1 MREARE
7 NGLAKPRSPTTHQ
20 EQTPAWC
27 GTREALL
34 SRLECSA
41 EGLSGTEARERLAR
55 HGPNTPERHTR
66 RPAWVEFL
74 KRFANPLV
82 LVLLVASG
90 VSLLTHEL
98 TSSAIIIGIV
108 LMSVTLDFIQER
120 RADNAAEQLRG
131 SVALRATVVR
141 DGAEREVPARELV
154 PGDVVLLSAGSL
166 VPADARLLESRD
178 LFVNQSLLTGEP
190 YPVEKQPGEVP
201 LGTEP
206 SEARNAVFMGSSVI
220 SGTGRVLVFATGA
233 RTTVGDITH
242 ALAEP
247 TPSSA
252 FERDTRHFGL
262 MLMRLTVLLVL
273 FVLLVAVYAHRPLVE
288 SFLFAVALAV
298 GLTPELLPMVLS
310 VTLSRGAMRM
320 AARQVIVKR
329 LSAVHDLGSM
339 DVLCTDKTGTLTE
352 ARIRLERHEDASGR
366 ESEQVLRWAWLNSH
380 FESGLRSPMD
390 EAILEHEEVDSRG
403 WLKVDEVPFDFER
416 RRVSVLLEHEGR
428 RVLVVKGAPEDVLA
442 CCTHYELEGTPR
454 ELDALARTRVRA
466 RFEALGAE
474 GFRVLAVA
482 WREESPD
489 MRVAHLGDEA
499 QLVFAGFA
507 SFLDPP
513 KASARPALEALV
525 RAGVK
530 VKVVTGDNERVALH
544 VCRELGL
551 EVEGVL
557 TGAEVGTLDE
567 PALQIRAG
575 RTTLFARVSPGQKS
589 RVIRALR
596 QRGHVVGYLGDG
608 INDAPSLHAADVG
621 ISVDSAV
628 DVAREAADLLLLRHD
643 LGVLYDGVL
652 EGRRTFGNVM
662 KYIRMGTSSNFGNML
677 SMAGASLLLPFLPL
691 RPIQILLNNLLYD
704 VSELAI
710 PLDEVDA
717 EQLERPTRWDLR
729 FVRLFMAVF
738 GTLSS
743 VFDAATFGVLL
754 LLFHADAALFQTG
767 WFMES
772 LTTQVLVIF
781 VIRTRRNPLHSH
793 PSRWLV
799 ASSLGAVLVA
809 NVLPFTSLGAWFG
822 FGRPP
827 PALLGVLA
835 VLVVGYLLSAEFL
848 KRWFF
853 RRYAAD

>member
-1 MREARE
+1 M
-7 NGLAKPRSPTTHQ
+7 KPRRSVTHGN
-20 EQTPAWC
+20 EPPAWC

-34 SRLECSA
+34 SRLGCASGA
-41 EGLSGTEARERLAR
+41 GLSRAEAEARLERV
-55 HGPNTPERHTR
+55 GPNTTEPHGR

-74 KRFANPLV
+74 GRFTNPLV

-90 VSLLTHEL
+90 VSFLTGDL
-98 TSSAIIIGIV
+98 TSSLIIATIV
-108 LMSVTLDFIQER
+108 LLSVTLDFLQER
-120 RADNAAEQLRG
+120 RAGNAAEKLRG
-131 SVALRATVVR
+131 SVALRARVVR
-141 DGAEREVPARELV
+141 DGTEQEVLARALV
-154 PGDVVLLSAGSL
+154 PGDVVLLEAGSL
-166 VPADARLLESRD
+166 VPADARLLEARD
-178 LFVNQSLLTGEP
+178 LFVNQALLTGEP
-190 YPVEKQPGEVP
+190 YPVEKQPGEAP
-201 LGTEP
+201 PGTEP
-206 SEARNAVFMGSSVI
+206 TEARNAVFMGTSVV
-220 SGTGRVLVFATGA
+220 SGTARALVFATGTRSEVGGIA
-233 RTTVGDITH
+233 RSLI
-242 ALAEP
+242 EP
-247 TPSSA
+247 VPSTA

-273 FVLLVAVYAHRPLVE
+273 FVLLVALQAHRPLLE

-298 GLTPELLPMVLS
+298 GLTPELLPMVVS
-310 VTLSRGAMRM
+310 VTLARGAMRM
-320 AARQVIVKR
+320 AAREVIVKR

-366 ESEQVLRWAWLNSH
+366 ESARVLRWAWLNSH

-390 EAILEHEEVDSRG
+390 DAILAHEEVRAEG
-403 WLKVDEVPFDFER
+403 WSKVDEVPFDFER
-416 RRVSVLLEHEGR
+416 RRVSVLLEGEGR

-442 CCTHYELEGTPR
+442 CCTAYEEDGAPR
-454 ELDALARTRVRA
+454 ALDAQARARVRA
-466 RFEALGAE
+466 RFEALGE
-474 GFRVLAVA
+474 DGFRVLAVA
-482 WREESPD
+482 WREEPPD

-499 QLVFAGFA
+499 ALVFAGFA
-507 SFLDPP
+507 AFLDPP
-513 KASARPALEALV
+513 KQSARPALEALV

-530 VKVVTGDNERVALH
+530 VKVVTGDNERVARH

-551 EVEGVL
+551 EVEGVM
-557 TGAEVGTLDE
+557 TGAEVGALDD
-567 PALQIRAG
+567 PSLLVRAE

-589 RVIRALR
+589 RVIAALR
-596 QRGHVVGYLGDG
+596 RRGHVVGYLGDG

-628 DVAREAADLLLLRHD
+628 DVAREAADLLLLRQD
-643 LGVLYDGVL
+643 LDVLYEGVL
-652 EGRRTFGNVM
+652 EGRRSFGNVM

-677 SMAGASLLLPFLPL
+677 SMAGASVLLPFLPM

-710 PLDEVDA
+710 PLDEVDP

-743 VFDAATFGVLL
+743 LFDAATFGVLL
-754 LLFHADAALFQTG
+754 LFFHADVALFQTG

-781 VIRTRRNPLHSH
+781 IIRTRRNPLRSR

-799 ASSLGAVLVA
+799 ASSLGAVVGA
-809 NVLPFTSLGAWFG
+809 NVLPFTPLGAWFG
-822 FGRPP
+822 FARPP
-827 PALLGVLA
+827 PALLGALA
-835 VLVVGYLLSAEFL
+835 VLVASYLLSAGL
-848 KRWFF
+848 LVRGFF
-853 RRYAAD
+853 RRYG

>member
-1 MREARE
+1 M
-7 NGLAKPRSPTTHQ
+7 NLRSPTTQ
-20 EQTPAWC
+20 LEKTPAWC

-55 HGPNTPERHTR
+55 HGPNTPEQHTR

-108 LMSVTLDFIQER
+108 LMSVTLDFVQER
-120 RADNAAEQLRG
+120 RADNAAEKLRG
-131 SVALRATVVR
+131 SVALKATVVR

-190 YPVEKQPGEVP
+190 YPVEKQPGEAP

-220 SGTGRVLVFATGA
+220 SGSGRVLVFATGA

-454 ELDALARTRVRA
+454 ELDARARTQVRA

-513 KASARPALEALV
+513 KVSARPALEASS
-525 RAGVK
+525 
-530 VKVVTGDNERVALH
+530 
-544 VCRELGL
+544 
-551 EVEGVL
+551 
-557 TGAEVGTLDE
+557 
-567 PALQIRAG
+567 
-575 RTTLFARVSPGQKS
+575 ARG
-589 RVIRALR
+589 
-596 QRGHVVGYLGDG
+596 
-608 INDAPSLHAADVG
+608 
-621 ISVDSAV
+621 
-628 DVAREAADLLLLRHD
+628 
-643 LGVLYDGVL
+643 
-652 EGRRTFGNVM
+652 
-662 KYIRMGTSSNFGNML
+662 
-677 SMAGASLLLPFLPL
+677 
-691 RPIQILLNNLLYD
+691 
-704 VSELAI
+704 
-710 PLDEVDA
+710 
-717 EQLERPTRWDLR
+717 
-729 FVRLFMAVF
+729 
-738 GTLSS
+738 
-743 VFDAATFGVLL
+743 
-754 LLFHADAALFQTG
+754 
-767 WFMES
+767 
-772 LTTQVLVIF
+772 
-781 VIRTRRNPLHSH
+781 
-793 PSRWLV
+793 
-799 ASSLGAVLVA
+799 
-809 NVLPFTSLGAWFG
+809 
-822 FGRPP
+822 
-827 PALLGVLA
+827 
-835 VLVVGYLLSAEFL
+835 
-848 KRWFF
+848 
-853 RRYAAD
+853 

>member
-1 MREARE
+1 M
-7 NGLAKPRSPTTHQ
+7 KPRSPTSQ
-20 EQTPAWC
+20 PEEPPAWC
-27 GTREALL
+27 GPREALL
-34 SRLECSA
+34 SRLACSPG
-41 EGLSGTEARERLAR
+41 GLTQDEATERLAR
-55 HGPNTPERHTR
+55 YGPNTPGQQAR
-66 RPAWVEFL
+66 RPAWVQFL
-74 KRFANPLV
+74 RRFTNPLV

-90 VSLLTHEL
+90 VSFLTHEL
-98 TSSAIIIGIV
+98 TSSAIIASIV
-108 LMSVTLDFIQER
+108 LVSVTLDFLQEW
-120 RADNAAEQLRG
+120 RADNAAERLRS
-131 SVALRATVVR
+131 SVALKATVLR
-141 DGAEREVPARELV
+141 DGAQREVPARELV

-166 VPADARLLESRD
+166 VPADARLLEARD
-178 LFVNQSLLTGEP
+178 LFVNQAMLTGES
-190 YPVEKQPGEVP
+190 YPVEKQPGEEAV
-201 LGTEP
+201 GGEP
-206 SEARNAVFMGSSVI
+206 TEARNAVFMGTAVI
-220 SGTGRVLVFATGA
+220 SGTGRALVFATGG
-233 RTTVGDITH
+233 RTTMGDIAR

-247 TPSSA
+247 TPSTA

-273 FVLLVAVYAHRPLVE
+273 FVLLAAVQAHRPLLE

-310 VTLSRGAMRM
+310 VTLARGAMRM
-320 AARQVIVKR
+320 AARHVIVKR

-352 ARIRLERHEDASGR
+352 ARIHLEQHEDATGQQ
-366 ESEQVLRWAWLNSH
+366 SEQVLRWAWLNSH

-390 EAILEHEEVDSRG
+390 EAILAHSEVEARDWR
-403 WLKVDEVPFDFER
+403 KVDEVPFDFER

-428 RVLVVKGAPEDVLA
+428 RVLVVKGAPEDMLTR
-442 CCTHYELEGTPR
+442 CTRYELDGAPR
-454 ELDALARTRVRA
+454 ALDAETRARVRA

-489 MRVAHLGDEA
+489 MRVAHLDDETE
-499 QLVFAGFA
+499 LVFAGFA
-507 SFLDPP
+507 AFLDPP
-513 KASARPALEALV
+513 KQSARPALEALV
-525 RAGVK
+525 RAGVM

-544 VCRELGL
+544 VCRQLGL

-557 TGAEVGTLDE
+557 TGAEVGTMDE
-567 PALQIRAG
+567 PALRVRAE

-589 RVIRALR
+589 RVIHALR
-596 QRGHVVGYLGDG
+596 GRGHVVGYLGDG

-628 DVAREAADLLLLRHD
+628 DVAREAADLLLLRQD
-643 LGVLYDGVL
+643 LAVLYDGVL

-677 SMAGASLLLPFLPL
+677 SMAGASVLLPFLPM

-710 PLDEVDA
+710 PLDEVDP
-717 EQLERPTRWDLR
+717 ELLERPTRWDLR
-729 FVRLFMAVF
+729 LVRLFMGVL

-754 LLFHADAALFQTG
+754 LFFHAGAALFQTS

-781 VIRTRRNPLHSH
+781 VIRTRRNPLRSR

-799 ASSLGAVLVA
+799 ASSLGVVLVA
-809 NVLPFTSLGAWFG
+809 NVLPFTPLGAWFG
-822 FGRPP
+822 FEPP
-827 PALLGVLA
+827 PLALLGALA
-835 VLVVGYLLSAEFL
+835 VLVVGYLLSAEL
-848 KRWFF
+848 LNRWFF
-853 RRYAAD
+853 RRYVPG

>member
-1 MREARE
+1 MKHRNLTEHREE
-7 NGLAKPRSPTTHQ
+7 P
-20 EQTPAWC
+20 PAWC

-34 SRLECSA
+34 SRLACSS
-41 EGLSGTEARERLAR
+41 EGLPGAEATERLAR
-55 HGPNTPERHTR
+55 YGPNTPEQRAR
-66 RPAWVEFL
+66 RPAWMEFL
-74 KRFANPLV
+74 RRFANPLV

-90 VSLLTHEL
+90 VSFLTHEL
-98 TSSAIIIGIV
+98 TSSAIIAGIV
-108 LMSVTLDFIQER
+108 LMSVTLDFVQER
-120 RADNAAEQLRG
+120 RADSAAERLRS
-131 SVALRATVVR
+131 SVALKATVLR

-166 VPADARLLESRD
+166 VPADARLLEARD
-178 LFVNQSLLTGEP
+178 LFVNQTLLTGEP
-190 YPVEKQPGEVP
+190 YPVEKQPGEAP
-201 LGTEP
+201 AGTEP
-206 SEARNAVFMGSSVI
+206 SEARNAVFMGTSII
-220 SGTGRVLVFATGA
+220 SGTARALVFATGA
-233 RTTVGDITH
+233 RTTVGDIAH

-247 TPSSA
+247 VPSTT

-273 FVLLVAVYAHRPLVE
+273 FVLLVAVQAHRPLLE

-352 ARIRLERHEDASGR
+352 ARIRLERHEDAAGR

-390 EAILEHEEVDSRG
+390 EAILAHTEVEAGG
-403 WLKVDEVPFDFER
+403 WKKVDEVPFDFER
-416 RRVSVLLEHEGR
+416 RRVSVLLENEGR

-442 CCTHYELEGTPR
+442 CCTRYELDGVPHA
-454 ELDALARTRVRA
+454 LDAEARKRVLA

-489 MRVAHLGDEA
+489 MQVAHLGDETE
-499 QLVFAGFA
+499 LVFAGFA

-513 KASARPALEALV
+513 KESARPALQALI
-525 RAGVK
+525 RSGVK

-544 VCRELGL
+544 VCRQLGL

-557 TGAEVGTLDE
+557 TGAEVGTLDD
-567 PALQIRAG
+567 PALQIRAA

-596 QRGHVVGYLGDG
+596 RRGHVVGYLGDG

-643 LGVLYDGVL
+643 LAVLYDGVL
-652 EGRRTFGNVM
+652 EGRRSFGNVM

-677 SMAGASLLLPFLPL
+677 SMAGASVLLPFLPM

-710 PLDEVDA
+710 PLDEVDP

-729 FVRLFMAVF
+729 FVRLFMAVL

-743 VFDAATFGVLL
+743 LFDAATFGVLL
-754 LLFHADAALFQTG
+754 LFFHAEAALFQTG

-781 VIRTRRNPLHSH
+781 IIRTRRNPLRSR

-799 ASSLGAVLVA
+799 ASSLGAALVA
-809 NVLPFTSLGAWFG
+809 NVLPFTPLGAWFG
-822 FGRPP
+822 FEPPP
-827 PALLGVLA
+827 PALLGALA
-835 VLVVGYLLSAEFL
+835 VLVVGYLLSAELL

-853 RRYAAD
+853 RRYAAG

>member
-1 MREARE
+1 V
-7 NGLAKPRSPTTHQ
+7 S
-20 EQTPAWC
+20 
-27 GTREALL
+27 
-34 SRLECSA
+34 
-41 EGLSGTEARERLAR
+41 
-55 HGPNTPERHTR
+55 HGPNTPEQHTR
-66 RPAWVEFL
+66 RPAWVEL
-74 KRFANPLV
+74 LTRFGNPLV

-90 VSLLTHEL
+90 VSFLTHEL
-98 TSSAIIIGIV
+98 ASSAIIIGIV
-108 LMSVTLDFIQER
+108 LLSVMLDFIQER
-120 RADNAAEQLRG
+120 RAGTSAERLLN
-131 SVALRATVVR
+131 SVTLRATVAR

-166 VPADARLLESRD
+166 VPADARLLEARD

-190 YPVEKQPGEVP
+190 YPVEKQPEDAP
-201 LGTEP
+201 AGTQP
-206 SEARNAVFMGSSVI
+206 SEARNAVFMGTSVI
-220 SGTGRVLVFATGA
+220 SGTARALVFATGA
-233 RTTVGDITH
+233 RTTVGEIAHVLT
-242 ALAEP
+242 EP
-247 TPSSA
+247 APSTA

-273 FVLLVAVYAHRPLVE
+273 FVLLMAVYAHRPLLE

-310 VTLSRGAMRM
+310 VTLSRGALRM

-352 ARIRLERHEDASGR
+352 ARIRLERHEDVSGR
-366 ESEQVLRWAWLNSH
+366 EREQVLRWAWLNSH

-390 EAILEHEEVDSRG
+390 EAILAHTEVDARG
-403 WLKVDEVPFDFER
+403 WNKVDEVPFDFER

-442 CCTHYELEGTPR
+442 CCTHYEQDGAAL
-454 ELDALARTRVRA
+454 ELDARARARA
-466 RFEALGAE
+466 RERFEALSEE

-489 MRVAHLGDEA
+489 MRVARLGDET

-513 KASARPALEALV
+513 KDSARPALEALL

-544 VCRELGL
+544 VCRQLGL
-551 EVEGVL
+551 QVERVL
-557 TGAEVGTLDE
+557 TGTEIGLLDDL
-567 PALQIRAG
+567 ALQSRAE
-575 RTTLFARVSPGQKS
+575 RTTLFARVAPGQKS

-596 QRGHVVGYLGDG
+596 QRGHVVGYMGDG

-643 LGVLYDGVL
+643 LAVLYDGVL

-662 KYIRMGTSSNFGNML
+662 KYIRMGSSSNFGNML
-677 SMAGASLLLPFLPL
+677 SMAGASVLLPFLPML
-691 RPIQILLNNLLYD
+691 PIQILLNNLLYD

-710 PLDEVDA
+710 PLDEVDV

-729 FVRLFMAVF
+729 SLRRFMAVL

-754 LLFHADAALFQTG
+754 FFFHAGAARFQTG

-772 LTTQVLVIF
+772 ITTQVLVIF
-781 VIRTRRNPLHSH
+781 VIRTRRNPLRSR
-793 PSRWLV
+793 PSPWLV
-799 ASSLGAVLVA
+799 ASSLGVVLVA
-809 NVLPFTSLGAWFG
+809 NVMPFTSLGAWFG
-822 FGRPP
+822 FEPPP
-827 PALLGVLA
+827 PALLGALA
-835 VLVVGYLLSAEFL
+835 VLVVSYLLSAAFL
-848 KRWFF
+848 NRWFS
-853 RRYAAD
+853 RRYERGHA

>member
-1 MREARE
+1 MRHRS
-7 NGLAKPRSPTTHQ
+7 LATRPEES
-20 EQTPAWC
+20 PAWC

-34 SRLECSA
+34 SRLTCSS
-41 EGLSGTEARERLAR
+41 EGLTEAEARERLAS
-55 HGPNTPERHTR
+55 HGPNTPEQHLR
-66 RPAWVEFL
+66 RPAWRALLE
-74 KRFANPLV
+74 RFANPLV

-108 LMSVTLDFIQER
+108 LMSVTLDFLQER
-120 RADNAAEQLRG
+120 RADDAAERLRS
-131 SVALRATVVR
+131 SVALKATVMR

-166 VPADARLLESRD
+166 VPADARLLEARD
-178 LFVNQSLLTGEP
+178 LFVNQSLLTGES
-190 YPVEKQPGEVP
+190 YPVEKQPGEAP
-201 LGTEP
+201 EGTEP
-206 SEARNAVFMGSSVI
+206 SEARNAVFMGSSVV
-220 SGTGRVLVFATGA
+220 SGTGRAVVFATGTH
-233 RTTVGDITH
+233 TTVGDIAR

-247 TPSSA
+247 TPSTA
-252 FERDTRHFGL
+252 FERATRHFGL

-273 FVLLVAVYAHRPLVE
+273 FVLLVAVYARRPLVE

-310 VTLSRGAMRM
+310 VTLARGAMRM

-352 ARIRLERHEDASGR
+352 ARIRLERHEDALGR

-380 FESGLRSPMD
+380 FESGLRNPMD
-390 EAILEHEEVDSRG
+390 EAILAHEEVDARG
-403 WLKVDEVPFDFER
+403 WHKVDEVPFDFER

-442 CCTHYELEGTPR
+442 CCTRYALDEGPR
-454 ELDALARTRVRA
+454 ELDAEVRARVRA

-482 WREESPD
+482 WREEAPD
-489 MRVAHLGDEA
+489 MQVAHLGDEA
-499 QLVFAGFA
+499 ELVLAGFA
-507 SFLDPP
+507 AFLDPP
-513 KASARPALEALV
+513 KESARPALEALI

-544 VCRELGL
+544 VCRQLGL
-551 EVEGVL
+551 EVEGIL
-557 TGAEVGTLDE
+557 TGAEVGTLDD
-567 PALQIRAG
+567 PALRIRAE
-575 RTTLFARVSPGQKS
+575 RTMLFARVSPGQKS

-621 ISVDSAV
+621 ISVDGAV

-643 LGVLYDGVL
+643 LAVLYDGIL

-677 SMAGASLLLPFLPL
+677 SMAGASMLLPFLPL

-729 FVRLFMAVF
+729 FVRHFMAVF
-738 GTLSS
+738 GALSS
-743 VFDAATFGVLL
+743 LFDAATFGVLL
-754 LLFHADAALFQTG
+754 LLFHAHEPLFQTG

-781 VIRTRRNPLHSH
+781 VIRTRRNPLRSR

-799 ASSLGAVLVA
+799 ASSLGAVVVA
-809 NVLPFTSLGAWFG
+809 NVLPFTPPGAWFG
-822 FGRPP
+822 FEPPP
-827 PALLGVLA
+827 PALLGALA
-835 VLVVGYLLSAEFL
+835 MLVTGYLLLAELL

-853 RRYAAD
+853 RRYATG

>member
-1 MREARE
+1 M
-7 NGLAKPRSPTTHQ
+7 KYRSPTTRQ
-20 EQTPAWC
+20 EEPPAWC

-34 SRLECSA
+34 SRLACSS
-41 EGLSGTEARERLAR
+41 EGLSWAEASERLTR
-55 HGPNTPERHTR
+55 YGPNTPGQQAR
-66 RPAWVEFL
+66 RPAWVQFL
-74 KRFANPLV
+74 TRFANPLV

-90 VSLLTHEL
+90 VSFLTHEL
-98 TSSAIIIGIV
+98 TSSAIIAGVILV
-108 LMSVTLDFIQER
+108 SVTLDFVQER
-120 RADNAAEQLRG
+120 RADDAAERLRS
-131 SVALRATVVR
+131 SVALKATVLR
-141 DGAEREVPARELV
+141 DGAEREVPAGELV

-166 VPADARLLESRD
+166 VPADARLLEARD
-178 LFVNQSLLTGEP
+178 LFVNQALLTGEP
-190 YPVEKQPGEVP
+190 YPVEKQPGDATP
-201 LGTEP
+201 GTEP
-206 SEARNAVFMGSSVI
+206 SEARNAVFMGTSVI
-220 SGTGRVLVFATGA
+220 SGMGRALVFATGA
-233 RTTVGDITH
+233 RTTMGDIAR
-242 ALAEP
+242 ALAGP
-247 TPSSA
+247 APSTS
-252 FERDTRHFGL
+252 FERDARHFGL
-262 MLMRLTVLLVL
+262 MLMRVTVLLVL
-273 FVLLVAVYAHRPLVE
+273 FVLLVAVQTHRPLLE

-352 ARIRLERHEDASGR
+352 ARIRLERHEDAAGR
-366 ESEQVLRWAWLNSH
+366 ESEEVLRWAWLNSH

-390 EAILEHEEVDSRG
+390 EAILAHSEVEAPG
-403 WLKVDEVPFDFER
+403 WSKVDEVPFDFER

-428 RVLVVKGAPEDVLA
+428 RVLVVKGAPEDLLA
-442 CCTHYELEGTPR
+442 RCTHYELDGAPR
-454 ELDALARTRVRA
+454 ELDEEARARVRA

-482 WREESPD
+482 WREEAPD
-489 MRVAHLGDEA
+489 MQVAHLGDEA
-499 QLVFAGFA
+499 ELVFAGFA
-507 SFLDPP
+507 AFLDPP
-513 KASARPALEALV
+513 KESARPALQALI

-544 VCRELGL
+544 VCRQLGL

-557 TGAEVGTLDE
+557 TGSEVGTLDD
-567 PALQIRAG
+567 PALQIRAE
-575 RTTLFARVSPGQKS
+575 RTTLFARVAPGQKS

-643 LGVLYDGVL
+643 LAVLYDGVF
-652 EGRRTFGNVM
+652 EGRRTFCNVM

-677 SMAGASLLLPFLPL
+677 SMAGASVLLPFLPM

-710 PLDEVDA
+710 PLDEVDP
-717 EQLERPTRWDLR
+717 EQLERPARWDLR
-729 FVRLFMAVF
+729 FVRLFMAVL

-754 LLFHADAALFQTG
+754 LFFHVGPALFQTS

-781 VIRTRRNPLHSH
+781 VIRTRRNPLRSR

-799 ASSLGAVLVA
+799 ASSLGVVLVA
-809 NVLPFTSLGAWFG
+809 NVLPFTPLGAWFG
-822 FGRPP
+822 FERPP
-827 PALLGVLA
+827 LAVLGALA
-835 VLVVGYLLSAEFL
+835 VLVVGYLLSAELL

-853 RRYAAD
+853 RRYVAG